1 MDEQQHLED
10 DTNKAANSVESSP
23 PSVPPTSSSSS
34 SAAATVTAPPST
46 SSINDEP
53 AIIYICSPNQS
64 KQKQLESILEELNP
78 SYSVLYYSADTK
90 DDERKMSNSEEND
103 VMAIGSIRFPTTRQ
117 AEKVYALLNGTSLP
131 SSMPST
137 SSLSPTIIQLRYNS
151 FSRHYHGDT
160 TTLLVDNLPDTMSMS
175 SIYDLLRQYGP
186 IAKCRRIC
194 ISEDDTDEVQSQST
208 PSLEKRV
215 EVEFFQKEDANY
227 AQTQLSRTS
236 FDDHDLSITVIAGI
250 PNRSKP
256 IAQRD
261 RLGTSNTAQTGTSPP
276 NKSKRKDKN
285 RLSQHLLQQD
295 DKQVQQRQQHHLQVE
310 IKPSMDL
317 CNLYIK
323 GLSLSMTSNELFNLF
338 KPHGRI
344 ISARVMANEQGVSKG
359 FGFVSFSQPIEAA
372 SALVHLHQHYSIL
385 FHEPKVPR
393 SDHDIQQQYWSLAHS
408 PLGGYFYS
416 TTVSLPSPPA
426 TLDTIANPTITGMPP
441 PPAPAPAAAAAAAA
455 SAASAANMP
464 PPPPPPGTAMPYYL
478 YSAPPPR
485 PPPFG
490 YPPTTPYYYHHHPPP
505 PSHMY
510 YAPYPYTAPPI
521 PSTSPAIVQ
530 RGEMQQAVQQALTN
544 DKQQQDMVDMLMNL
558 DETEKQQC
566 LTDIAYL
573 KEKMDQLHG

>member
-10 DTNKAANSVESSP
+10 DTNKAANSVKSP
-23 PSVPPTSSSSS
+23 QPQVPPASS
-34 SAAATVTAPPST
+34 SATAEVADLPMAP
-46 SSINDEP
+46 SINDEP

-64 KQKQLESILEELNP
+64 KQKQLESILDELNP

-90 DDERKMSNSEEND
+90 DDDNDERKMSNSEEND
-103 VMAIGSIRFPTTRQ
+103 VMAIGSIRFPTTLQ
-117 AEKVYALLNGTSLP
+117 AEKVYALVNGTSLP
-131 SSMPST
+131 SSVPST

-160 TTLLVDNLPDTMSMS
+160 TTLLVDNLPDTMSIS

-186 IAKCRRIC
+186 IAKCRRVCNTEYDIGK
-194 ISEDDTDEVQSQST
+194 VQSQST

-215 EVEFFQKEDANY
+215 EVEFFRKEDANY
-227 AQTQLSRTS
+227 AQTQLSRIS
-236 FDDHDLSITVIAGI
+236 FDDHDLSITVITGI

-256 IAQRD
+256 IAHRD
-261 RLGTSNTAQTGTSPP
+261 RLGNTNSAQVTCDPP
-276 NKSKRKDKN
+276 PPKK
-285 RLSQHLLQQD
+285 LD
-295 DKQVQQRQQHHLQVE
+295 DKQAQQRQQHQLQVE

-426 TLDTIANPTITGMPP
+426 ALDTATNPTMTGMPP
-441 PPAPAPAAAAAAAA
+441 PPAAAAAAAA
-455 SAASAANMP
+455 ASMP
-464 PPPPPPGTAMPYYL
+464 PPPPPLGTGMPYYL
-478 YSAPPPR
+478 YSAAPPPP

-490 YPPTTPYYYHHHPPP
+490 YPPTTPYYYHHPPP
-505 PSHMY
+505 PPPPHMY
-510 YAPYPYTAPPI
+510 YAPYPYSTPPI
-521 PSTSPAIVQ
+521 PSTSPSVVQ
-530 RGEMQQAVQQALTN
+530 RCEMQQAVQQALTN

-573 KEKMDQLHG
+573 KEKMDQFHG